1 MLDDGARAPW
11 FDDTAVH
18 AVETCL
24 SMTSGSARSAG
35 MLAATAKATDFDRFV
50 LEHRPMLVA
59 FLRRRVSDADA
70 QDLAQETMVRL
81 MRYAD
86 QPVEAL
92 RPLMYRIGLNVLAD
106 RGRRDASRLAHAH
119 VSLED
124 DALVLPATDP
134 AQDERVAHQQ
144 ALVAVRAAVLR
155 LPPRCREVYL
165 LNRIEDMSYTEIAR
179 HCGISVKAVEKHI
192 GKALSL
198 LRTHLRGTQGG
209 HREWP

>member
-1 MLDDGARAPW
+1 MLDDGSRATGV
-11 FDDTAVH
+11 DDATVH
-18 AVETCL
+18 VVEACL
-24 SMTSGSARSAG
+24 SMASGTAPSASAGSATPA
-35 MLAATAKATDFDRFV
+35 DFDRFV
-50 LEHRPMLVA
+50 HEHRPMLVA
-59 FLRRRVSDADA
+59 FLRRRVSDDDA
-70 QDLAQETMVRL
+70 QDVAQETMVRL
-81 MRYAD
+81 MRYAG

-92 RPLMYRIGLNVLAD
+92 RPLMYRIGLNVLTD

-124 DALVLPATDP
+124 DTFTLPSEEPGQED
-134 AQDERVAHQQ
+134 RVAHQQ

-198 LRTHLRGTQGG
+198 LRMHLRGNQGG
-209 HREWP
+209 HTEWP

>member
-1 MLDDGARAPW
+1 MLDDGSLAAEVCGDAFARALE
-11 FDDTAVH
+11 ACVN
-18 AVETCL
+18 AAA
-24 SMTSGSARSAG
+24 SSGANT
-35 MLAATAKATDFDRFV
+35 ATAAGFEQFV
-50 LEHRPMLVA
+50 REHRPLLVA
-59 FLRRRVSDADA
+59 FLRRRVSDDDA
-70 QDLAQETMVRL
+70 QDVAQETMVRL
-81 MRYAD
+81 MRYGD

-92 RPLMYRIGLNVLAD
+92 RPLMYRIGLNALAD

-124 DALVLPATDP
+124 DVLALPSAEP

-198 LRTHLRGTQGG
+198 LRVHLRGDNGG
-209 HREWP
+209 HTDWP

>member
-1 MLDDGARAPW
+1 MLDDGSPVAELCEDAFTRALEACLTAASPPGP
-11 FDDTAVH
+11 DTAP
-18 AVETCL
+18 
-24 SMTSGSARSAG
+24 GAG
-35 MLAATAKATDFDRFV
+35 FEHFV
-50 LEHRPMLVA
+50 REHRPLLVA
-59 FLRRRVSDADA
+59 FLRRRVSDDDA
-70 QDLAQETMVRL
+70 QDVAQETMVRL
-81 MRYAD
+81 MRYGG

-92 RPLMYRIGLNVLAD
+92 RPLMYRIGLNALAD
-106 RGRRDASRLAHAH
+106 RGRRDASRMAHAH

-124 DALVLPATDP
+124 DVLALPSAEP

-144 ALVAVRAAVLR
+144 ALMAVRTAVLR

-198 LRTHLRGTQGG
+198 LRVHLCGNNGG
-209 HREWP
+209 HTDWP

>member
-1 MLDDGARAPW
+1 MLDDGSHVAEVFEGAFARVLVACVNSESSVDNVAVAPG
-11 FDDTAVH
+11 F
-18 AVETCL
+18 EQ
-24 SMTSGSARSAG
+24 
-35 MLAATAKATDFDRFV
+35 FV
-50 LEHRPMLVA
+50 REHRPLLVA
-59 FLRRRVSDADA
+59 FLRRRISDEDA
-70 QDLAQETMVRL
+70 QDVAQETMVRL
-81 MRYAD
+81 MRYGG

-92 RPLMYRIGLNVLAD
+92 RPLMYRIGLNAVAD

-124 DALVLPATDP
+124 DVLALPSVEP

-144 ALVAVRAAVLR
+144 ALAAVRSAVLR

-198 LRTHLRGTQGG
+198 LRVHLRGDNRG
-209 HREWP
+209 HTDWP